1 MSEPSSP
8 SAARIWTGLGVV
20 YFFWGTTYLAID
32 RSNQTIPPLV
42 GPAVRFC
49 VAGAILMGW
58 SRIRRGWRRPTARQ
72 WCSAAVVGCLL
83 LLGGNGSVAVAEH
96 LGVDTGI
103 VALIIALVPIWIAL
117 IDRVLLRSAPLGI
130 RVVIGLIGG
139 FGGAA
144 VLVGGQVAGHVT
156 VLGLL
161 VAVVASL
168 SWACGSLYQR
178 GAPIA
183 DDPLQSSGMQQLAGG
198 IAIGLVALFAGQF
211 RELHP
216 SQVSRESAL
225 ALLYLIVFG
234 SLLTLSCYLWL
245 LRVARTSLVSTYAY
259 VNPVV
264 AVFLGWLVLH
274 EPITAQILVAAA
286 VILASVALI
295 VSAAGAA
302 RDRSSGEDGRTK
314 VEAEIGFEG

>member
-49 VAGAILMGW
+49 LAGAILMGW
-58 SRIRRGWRRPTARQ
+58 SRIRHGWRRPTARQ
-72 WCSAAVVGCLL
+72 WRSAAVVGCLL

-168 SWACGSLYQR
+168 SWAFGSLYQR
-178 GAPIA
+178 GADRGRSPA
-183 DDPLQSSGMQQLAGG
+183 VERHAAARGWYRDRAGRP
-198 IAIGLVALFAGQF
+198 VRGQF
-211 RELHP
+211 REMHP

-286 VILASVALI
+286 VILASVAMI

-302 RDRSSGEDGRTK
+302 RDRSSGEDRRTK
-314 VEAEIGFEG
+314 VEAEIGFES

>member
-1 MSEPSSP
+1 MSEPGSP
-8 SAARIWTGLGVV
+8 STARIWTGLGVV

-49 VAGAILMGW
+49 LAGAILMGW
-58 SRIRRGWRRPTARQ
+58 SRIRHGWRRPTARQ
-72 WCSAAVVGCLL
+72 WRSAAVVGCLL

-117 IDRVLLRSAPLGI
+117 IDRVLLRSAPLGM

-144 VLVGGQVAGHVT
+144 VLLGGQVAGHVT

-198 IAIGLVALFAGQF
+198 IAVGLVALFAGQF

-274 EPITAQILVAAA
+274 EPITPQILVAAA

-302 RDRSSGEDGRTK
+302 RDRSSGEDRGTK
-314 VEAEIGFEG
+314 LEAEIGFEG

>member
-1 MSEPSSP
+1 M
-8 SAARIWTGLGVV
+8 
-20 YFFWGTTYLAID
+20 
-32 RSNQTIPPLV
+32 
-42 GPAVRFC
+42 
-49 VAGAILMGW
+49 
-58 SRIRRGWRRPTARQ
+58 
-72 WCSAAVVGCLL
+72 
-83 LLGGNGSVAVAEH
+83 
-96 LGVDTGI
+96 
-103 VALIIALVPIWIAL
+103 
-117 IDRVLLRSAPLGI
+117 
-130 RVVIGLIGG
+130 
-139 FGGAA
+139 
-144 VLVGGQVAGHVT
+144 
-156 VLGLL
+156 LGLL

-211 RELHP
+211 REVHP

-302 RDRSSGEDGRTK
+302 RDRSSGEDRRTK

>member
-1 MSEPSSP
+1 MAPPHRRRSR
-8 SAARIWTGLGVV
+8 SAA
-20 YFFWGTTYLAID
+20 A
-32 RSNQTIPPLV
+32 V
-42 GPAVRFC
+42 GS
-49 VAGAILMGW
+49 M
-58 SRIRRGWRRPTARQ
+58 
-72 WCSAAVVGCLL
+72 LL
-83 LLGGNGSVAVAEH
+83 FGGGSVVAEH

-117 IDRVLLRSAPLGI
+117 IDRVLLRSAPLGM
-130 RVVIGLIGG
+130 RVVVGLIGG

-161 VAVVASL
+161 VTVVASL

-178 GAPIA
+178 SAPI
-183 DDPLQSSGMQQLAGG
+183 
-198 IAIGLVALFAGQF
+198 AGQF

-234 SLLTLSCYLWL
+234 SLLTMSCYLWL

-302 RDRSSGEDGRTK
+302 RDGSSGEDRRTK
-314 VEAEIGFEG
+314 AEAEIGFEG

>member
-1 MSEPSSP
+1 M
-8 SAARIWTGLGVV
+8 
-20 YFFWGTTYLAID
+20 
-32 RSNQTIPPLV
+32 
-42 GPAVRFC
+42 
-49 VAGAILMGW
+49 
-58 SRIRRGWRRPTARQ
+58 
-72 WCSAAVVGCLL
+72 LL
-83 LLGGNGSVAVAEH
+83 FGGGSVVAEH

-117 IDRVLLRSAPLGI
+117 IDRVLLRSAPLGM
-130 RVVIGLIGG
+130 RVVVGLIGG

-161 VAVVASL
+161 VTVVASL

-178 GAPIA
+178 SAPIA
-183 DDPLQSSGMQQLAGG
+183 AIRCSRAACSSSGG

-245 LRVARTSLVSTYAY
+245 LRVTRTSLVNTYAH

-264 AVFLGWLVLH
+264 AVLLGWLVLH
-274 EPITAQILVAAA
+274 EPITGQILVAAA

-302 RDRSSGEDGRTK
+302 RDGSSGEDRRTK
-314 VEAEIGFEG
+314 AEAEIGFEG